1 MVKNVLNTYLEIS
14 RLRFIALIYTLTVLL
29 GAGMNLGLVWTI
41 ADIFNALMAIP
52 NLIGLV
58 FLSGVVVAE
67 TRSFKKLR
75 AEEKLQ
81 QK

>member
-1 MVKNVLNTYLEIS
+1 M
-14 RLRFIALIYTLTVLL
+14 LIYTLTVLL

-81 QK
+81 QRNPDISV